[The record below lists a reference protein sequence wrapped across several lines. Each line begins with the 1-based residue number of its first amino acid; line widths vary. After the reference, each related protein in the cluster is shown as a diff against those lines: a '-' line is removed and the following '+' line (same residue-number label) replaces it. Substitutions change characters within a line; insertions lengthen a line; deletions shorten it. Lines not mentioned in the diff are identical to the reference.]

1 MTFKIKPIIGDE
13 LEFPSA
19 LFGDSLTLEFQQS
32 LTHTHFNGGLRGK
45 YSLPWRECFE
55 GQWHQLLEM
64 VGSLVTVTITEP
76 IWRPI
81 TRGGK
86 YAWVDVRRH
95 IWSVYI
101 TDESSL
107 NDKTFDIV
115 FMVDSHD
122 TNDLITRS
130 GQGYDNDRTNDI
142 TIEDDFVSRS

>member
-1 MTFKIKPIIGDE
+1 MTFKIKPTSGTE

-45 YSLPWRECFE
+45 YSLPWRKCFE

-64 VGSLVTVTITEP
+64 VGGLATVTINEP
-76 IWRPI
+76 MWRDE
-81 TRGGK
+81 K
-86 YAWVDVRRH
+86 WVNVERH
-95 IWSVYI
+95 VWEVYI

-115 FMVDSHD
+115 FMVNSHD

-130 GQGYDNDRTNDI
+130 GQGYDNDRTNSI
-142 TIEDDFVSRS
+142 TIDDDFVSRS